1 MINLIIGEMFS
12 GKTTELFR
20 RLNRYKHAG
29 YKVMLFKYAKDVR
42 FGEERAYMAS
52 SHDNIHEAA
61 IPITSVRTIDP
72 PPVQPEAL
80 VIGFDEGQFI
90 DGIEIFAEK
99 AANMG
104 HIVEI
109 AGLCS
114 DFRRKSFKRMQKLI
128 PKAENIDKFHAIC
141 HYCKK
146 DSSFTQIVDEG
157 DGEQEQI
164 GGEEKYR
171 PVCRA
176 CYNESIARDE

>member
-1 MINLIIGEMFS
+1 MINLILGEMFS

-42 FGEERAYMAS
+42 FGEERAFMAS

-61 IPITSVRTIDP
+61 IPVMSMKNIDP
-72 PPVQPEAL
+72 PEGEPI

-90 DGIEIFAEK
+90 DGIEAFAEA

-109 AGLCS
+109 AALCS
-114 DFRRKSFKRMQKLI
+114 DYRRCGFERIQALI
-128 PKAENIDKFHAIC
+128 PKAEKIDKFHAIC
-141 HYCKK
+141 HYCK
-146 DSSFTQIVDEG
+146 DESSFTLITDPGNGQ
-157 DGEQEQI
+157 QEQI

-171 PVCRA
+171 PVCRP
-176 CYNESIARDE
+176 CYWLHNKE